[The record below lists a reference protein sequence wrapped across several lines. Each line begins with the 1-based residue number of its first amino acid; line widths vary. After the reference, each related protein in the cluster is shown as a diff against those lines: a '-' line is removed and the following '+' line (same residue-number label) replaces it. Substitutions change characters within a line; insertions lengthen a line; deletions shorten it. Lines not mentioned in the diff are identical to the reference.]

1 VDQIEEMM
9 FNAAIAMVYKLN
21 DAVFRPFFVRLVEW
35 AERELPKSDVQG
47 RVDRARTLFSFLEV
61 LFDKLKGIMT
71 SYSNYILDLAS
82 VHLATSTLTN
92 RPSAALTEAILGA
105 LRKSFEHDQDEFWQS
120 QAHFSAI
127 ADPILNQLPAS
138 TSPSSHLSLTETVIP
153 TLSALA
159 LAAQSPDHHTHINTT
174 LLRLFRSDDARVR
187 LAAVKAQRSL
197 TEKMGEE
204 WLEMISQMLPAISE
218 AFEDDDEA
226 VEREARA
233 WVEEIEGVLGEG
245 VESMLA

>member
-1 VDQIEEMM
+1 M
-9 FNAAIAMVYKLN
+9 FNAAITMVYKLN
-21 DAVFRPFFVRLVEW
+21 DATFRPFFVRLVEW
-35 AERELPKSDVQG
+35 AERELPKSDVRG
-47 RVDRARTLFSFLEV
+47 RADRARTLFSFLEV
-61 LFDKLKGIMT
+61 LFDKLKGIVI
-71 SYSNYILDLAS
+71 SYSSYILDLSSA
-82 VHLATSTLTN
+82 HLTKSDLTDET
-92 RPSAALTEAILGA
+92 SAALTEVILGA

-120 QAHFSAI
+120 PAHFSAI
-127 ADPILNQLPAS
+127 ADPILDQLPAS
-138 TSPSSHLSLTETVIP
+138 TSPSSHLSVTETVIP

-174 LLRLFRSDDARVR
+174 LLKLFRSDNAHVR

-233 WVEEIEGVLGEG
+233 WVEEIEEVLGEG
-245 VESMLA
+245 VEGMLA